1 MLVSKKLSDT
11 HMSSVILPVFQ
22 KIIQLFVTETVFFQF
37 RKDYLRVVKRNK
49 TMALCLYVGSFY
61 ANRIFMYMYFCI
73 KNSIGTQAEAV

>member
-22 KIIQLFVTETVFFQF
+22 KIIQLFVTETVFFFQL

-49 TMALCLYVGSFY
+49 TMALCLYVGSLY
-61 ANRIFMYMYFCI
+61 ANRIFMYFCI
-73 KNSIGTQAEAV
+73 KSSIGTQAEAG